1 MSAAETL
8 PPRTHNNPPEPIEM
22 IKPIVAG
29 ISAWLA
35 EHPVIEDQVSAS
47 KAAAL
52 IDTVNKHL
60 ADLEDDRTERV
71 RPLNA
76 EVKAINASY
85 KAASS
90 PLNGLKDDLKSRAT
104 AYARAEED
112 RRRKEAEQARLAAE
126 EAARKAREAE
136 LAEIEARDNAA
147 QGEIGVDIGAA
158 VLDADAAARDAAR
171 AERAANIAERGAHVR
186 MKSGNAR
193 ALSLRT
199 VLVFEV
205 TDPVAAMIDL
215 PLTDAI
221 RDAIISAARIYHKE
235 HGKPPAGVTAT
246 EDRRV

>member
-1 MSAAETL
+1 MSAVASIG
-8 PPRTHNNPPEPIEM
+8 HNNPPQPIE
-22 IKPIVAG
+22 IVRPIIAG
-29 ISAWLA
+29 ISEWLG
-35 EHPVIEDQVSAS
+35 EHPVIEDQSTAS
-47 KAAAL
+47 KAAAH
-52 IDTVNKHL
+52 IDALTKHVG
-60 ADLEDDRTERV
+60 DLEDERKRRV
-71 RPLNA
+71 KPLND
-76 EVKAINASY
+76 EVKEINASY
-85 KAASS
+85 KEATG
-90 PLNGLKDDLKSRAT
+90 PLDKLKTELKARAT
-104 AYARAEED
+104 SYAWAEEQRRRAE
-112 RRRKEAEQARLAAE
+112 AEKARLAAE

-136 LAEIEARDNAA
+136 MAEIEARDNAA
-147 QGEIGVDIGAA
+147 QGEIGVDLGSAT
-158 VLDADAAARDAAR
+158 LDAEAAARDAAR
-171 AERAANIAERGAHVR
+171 AERAASIAERGAHVR